1 LNASWRRAGEQS
13 GGTGGAE
20 IKLRIGSWQYGGL
33 WVRIKRMTVP
43 ASGTPSNP
51 ATGSA
56 ATPADASSETPA
68 EASSETPSETQ
79 VYCIHGADPE
89 VQAYA
94 LAKYSRSSLSLKQSL
109 AELNEQKAEK
119 FLSTFYFQYG
129 HRSIADLAHVAMAIE
144 KLSLLA
150 ATLVVDETRWDGQER
165 STRYQD
171 FRRSGHYVPE
181 FSDPADRRLYEE
193 TIAFLFAEYRKFSEL
208 NFQYLVARTAK
219 PREMS
224 QEAYERT
231 LRARAFDI
239 SRYLLPLAAN
249 TSLGQIVNARTL
261 ETQVSRLLG
270 SPYEEVRRLGERM
283 KEAARAAAWDVNA
296 GKRLALVEAIAEKD
310 ATLGERARAE
320 LLHETR
326 VSPTLMKYAEPSAYE
341 LASRQELRQVE
352 AELMSGQSI
361 AAAPEVD
368 LLDEEP
374 LEVELATTLLYEHS
388 RHPYRQLRE
397 AVVSLSRAR
406 REEIIDLGMCH
417 RGRHDELLRPF
428 CAGQKFRFDILM
440 DIGAYRDLHR
450 HRRCVQIHQEYCFA
464 HGFEVPREIRDAG
477 YAESY
482 AAAMERAG
490 EAGRRLA
497 DALAARGEPGQAAQY
512 LLPLAYRKRTLFKMD
527 FAEVVYISELR
538 TGVGGHWSYRNVAY
552 QMYERVAERYPALAK
567 YFRVTDIHEPVDL
580 LQR

>member
-1 LNASWRRAGEQS
+1 V
-13 GGTGGAE
+13 
-20 IKLRIGSWQYGGL
+20 SWQYHAL
-33 WVRIKRMTVP
+33 CVKIKRMTIP
-43 ASGTPSNP
+43 ASGTAS
-51 ATGSA
+51 TSESA
-56 ATPADASSETPA
+56 SA
-68 EASSETPSETQ
+68 ETQ
-79 VYCIHGADPE
+79 VYCIHGVDPE

-94 LAKYSRSSLSLKQSL
+94 MAKYSRSSLSLKESL

-150 ATLVVDETRWDGQER
+150 ATLVVDESRWDGQER

-171 FRRSGHYVPE
+171 FQKSGYYTPE
-181 FSDPADRRLYEE
+181 FSDTRDRNLYQE
-193 TIAFLFAEYRKFSEL
+193 TIEFLFSEYSKFSEL
-208 NFQYLVARTAK
+208 NFRYLVGKTPK
-219 PREMS
+219 PPEMA
-224 QEAYERT
+224 QDAYERT

-239 SRYLLPLAAN
+239 SRYLLPLATN

-261 ETQVSRLLG
+261 ETQLSRLLG
-270 SPYEEVRRLGERM
+270 SPYEEVRLLGERM
-283 KEAARAAAWDVNA
+283 KQAARGAAWDVNA
-296 GKRLALVEAIAEKD
+296 GKRRALVEAIAGKD
-310 ATLGERARAE
+310 AALGKQAAAE
-320 LLHETR
+320 LLRETR
-326 VSPTLMKYAEPSAYE
+326 VSPTLVKYAEPNAYE
-341 LASRQELRQVE
+341 LSSRQELAQAE
-352 AELMSGQSI
+352 AELMRGQSI
-361 AAAPEVD
+361 APAPVVD

-374 LEVELATTLLYEHS
+374 LEIELATTLLYERS

-397 AVVSLSRAR
+397 AVADLSQAR
-406 REEIIDLGMCH
+406 REEIIDLGMRH
-417 RGRHDELLRPF
+417 RGGHDELLRAY

-464 HGFEVPREIRDAG
+464 HGFDTPSEIQEAG
-477 YAESY
+477 HAALYAEV
-482 AAAMERAG
+482 MQRAG
-490 EAGRRLA
+490 AAGQELA
-497 DALAARGEPGQAAQY
+497 ARLAARGEAPQPAQY

-552 QMYERVAERYPALAK
+552 QMYERVAERHPALAK
-567 YFRVTDIHEPVDL
+567 YFRITDIRQPVDL

>member
-1 LNASWRRAGEQS
+1 
-13 GGTGGAE
+13 
-20 IKLRIGSWQYGGL
+20 
-33 WVRIKRMTVP
+33 
-43 ASGTPSNP
+43 
-51 ATGSA
+51 
-56 ATPADASSETPA
+56 
-68 EASSETPSETQ
+68 

-94 LAKYSRSSLSLKQSL
+94 LAKYSRSSLSLRESL
-109 AELNEQKAEK
+109 AELNEQRAEK

-144 KLSLLA
+144 RLSLLA

-171 FRRSGHYVPE
+171 FNKSGHYVPG
-181 FSDPADRRLYEE
+181 FSNPADRLLYEE
-193 TIAFLFAEYRKFSEL
+193 AIEFLFSEYRKFSEL
-208 NFQYLVARTAK
+208 TFQHLVGKTPK
-219 PREMS
+219 PAQMT

-239 SRYLLPLAAN
+239 SRYLLPLATN

-261 ETQVSRLLG
+261 ETQISRLLG
-270 SPYEEVRRLGERM
+270 SEYEEVRRLGERM
-283 KEAARAAAWDVNA
+283 KQAARGAAWDVNDA
-296 GKRLALVEAIAEKD
+296 KRRSLVEAIAEKD
-310 ATLGERARAE
+310 AELGERARAE
-320 LLHETR
+320 LLRETR
-326 VSPTLMKYAEPSAYE
+326 VSPTLVKYAEASAYE
-341 LASRQELRQVE
+341 LATKKLLAQAE

-361 AAAPEVD
+361 SPVPEVD
-368 LLDEEP
+368 LLDQEP
-374 LEVELATTLLYEHS
+374 FEVELATTLLYEHS

-397 AVVSLSRAR
+397 AVLGLSAAR
-406 REEIIDLGMCH
+406 REEIIDLGMRH
-417 RGRHDELLRPF
+417 RGPHDELRRAF
-428 CAGQKFRFDILM
+428 CAGQSFRFDILM

-450 HRRCVQIHQEYCFA
+450 HRRCVQIHQEYGFA
-464 HGFEVPREIRDAG
+464 HGFETPREIQDAG
-477 YAESY
+477 YGELY
-482 AAAMERAG
+482 ARAMQRAG
-490 EAGRRLA
+490 DAGRQLTS
-497 DALAARGEPGQAAQY
+497 ALLARGEACQPAHY

-567 YFRVTDIHEPVDL
+567 YFRVTDIRQRVDL

>member
-1 LNASWRRAGEQS
+1 
-13 GGTGGAE
+13 
-20 IKLRIGSWQYGGL
+20 LRK
-33 WVRIKRMTVP
+33 IKRMTDP
-43 ASGTPSNP
+43 GSGTPSTP
-51 ATGSA
+51 EPIA
-56 ATPADASSETPA
+56 A
-68 EASSETPSETQ
+68 ETQ
-79 VYCIHGADPE
+79 VYCIHGAEPE

-109 AELNEQKAEK
+109 TELNEQKAEK

-144 KLSLLA
+144 RLSLLA
-150 ATLVVDETRWDGQER
+150 ATFVVDETRWDGQER

-171 FRRSGHYVPE
+171 FKKSGHYTPG
-181 FSDPADRRLYEE
+181 FSDPADRLLYDE
-193 TIAFLFAEYRKFSEL
+193 TIAFLFSEYRKFSEL
-208 NFQYLVARTAK
+208 NFEYLVAQTPK
-219 PREMS
+219 PAEMT

-239 SRYLLPLAAN
+239 SRYLLPLATN

-270 SPYEEVRRLGERM
+270 SPYEEVRLLGERM
-283 KEAARAAAWDVNA
+283 KQAARGAAWDVNA
-296 GKRLALVEAIAEKD
+296 AKRQSLVEAIAEKD
-310 ATLGERARAE
+310 AALGERARAE
-320 LLHETR
+320 LLRETR
-326 VSPTLMKYAEPSAYE
+326 VSPTLVKYAEASAYALSSKKE
-341 LASRQELRQVE
+341 LAQAES
-352 AELMSGQSI
+352 ELMRGQSI
-361 AAAPEVD
+361 APAPAVD

-397 AVVSLSRAR
+397 AVLALSAAR
-406 REEIIDLGMCH
+406 REEIIDIGMRH
-417 RGRHDELLRPF
+417 RGPHDELLRAY

-464 HGFEVPREIRDAG
+464 HGFDTPREIRDAG
-477 YAESY
+477 HGELYAEAMQRVG
-482 AAAMERAG
+482 AAAH
-490 EAGRRLA
+490 RLA
-497 DALAARGEPGQAAQY
+497 AALTARGEACQPEHY

-538 TGVGGHWSYRNVAY
+538 TGTGGHWSYRNVAY
-552 QMYERVAERYPALAK
+552 QMYERVAERHPALAK
-567 YFRVTDIHEPVDL
+567 YFRVTDIHQPVDL